1 MGQTNQIQ
9 GSRFRYVLLILIAL
23 IWGSQFLLNDLALEV
38 FTPQAVS
45 WLRATIGFLTLS
57 GFLLILPEAHDNPVS
72 KISYWRQIIMIGF
85 FEATLP
91 FFLVAWGQ
99 QHVNSAIAAILMSLV
114 AIFTLIL
121 VVVFVRSEPVTRLLV
136 LPLVLQVLLCCYGL
150 RLASLNKATAYLEV
164 QQF

>member
-57 GFLLILPEAHDNPVS
+57 GFLFILPEAHDNPLS
-72 KISYWRQIIMIGF
+72 KISYCRQIFMIRF

-91 FFLVAWGQ
+91 YFLVA
-99 QHVNSAIAAILMSLV
+99 
-114 AIFTLIL
+114 
-121 VVVFVRSEPVTRLLV
+121 
-136 LPLVLQVLLCCYGL
+136 
-150 RLASLNKATAYLEV
+150 
-164 QQF
+164 